1 FFFQAEDGIRDGHV
15 TGSDV
20 CSSDLG
26 PGDDRVGEP
35 VGGVVAAGALDL
47 RPAVVAAGF
56 DYVDLV
62 EPVLAELRREEGAV
76 FVPGESLDVAV
87 SVAVDEVAERIAL
100 GGLAAGRHAQD
111 LAPEAVGVLGARA
124 DAGVA

>member
-76 FVPGESLDVAV
+76 FVPGESLDRSEERRVGKDCRARE
-87 SVAVDEVAERIAL
+87 SAYRAER
-100 GGLAAGRHAQD
+100 
-111 LAPEAVGVLGARA
+111 AR
-124 DAGVA
+124 